1 MPIAPSCADLP
12 VLDRGMAAFD
22 RLVGDVAGLDAVD
35 VGAGAGGLV
44 RALVKRGARP
54 IGIECGRLPLAAA
67 RRADPAHPERYR
79 QGVAQDMP
87 VDTASQDLVIFSNSL
102 HHVPVDAMD
111 RGLDEAVRILK
122 PGGRL
127 YIAEPVADG
136 DLWAI
141 VRLFDDETHVRQQA
155 YAAIARARAR
165 HRLAELAELHYRV
178 PARYRD
184 FDAFVDE
191 MIQVDEARA
200 PLIER
205 QRETLRSLFDA
216 SGTRG
221 PDGVTFTGPSRA
233 NLFRKP
239 L

>member
-1 MPIAPSCADLP
+1 MPIAQLRADLP
-12 VLDRGMAAFD
+12 VLDRGLAAFD
-22 RLVGDVAGLDAVD
+22 RLVGAVAGLDVLD

-44 RALVKRGARP
+44 RALVKRGARAT
-54 IGIECGRLPLAAA
+54 GIECGRLPLAAA
-67 RRADPAHPERYR
+67 RAADPDHLERYR
-79 QGVAQDMP
+79 EGVAQAMP
-87 VDTASQDLVIFSNSL
+87 VATASQDLVVFSNSL

-111 RGLDEAVRILK
+111 RGLDEAIRILR

-141 VRLFDDETHVRQQA
+141 IRRFDDETEVRQQA
-155 YAAIARARAR
+155 YAALARAQAR
-165 HRLAELAELHYRV
+165 HGLAELAELHYLI

-184 FDAFVDE
+184 FEAFVDA
-191 MIQVDEARA
+191 MVQVDEARA

-205 QRETLRSLFDA
+205 QRDTLRSLFDT
-216 SGTRG
+216 SGTIG
-221 PDGVTFTGPSRA
+221 PDGVSFTGQSRA

-239 L
+239 H